1 MSVNSADF
9 KSAASAN
16 SATGLQEQTTDS
28 PRGEAHG
35 IDLFF
40 GAMPSSSS
48 GAPLHGLTIVDLGRV
63 LAAPFATSTLASLGA
78 RVIKVERPGSGD
90 DARAFGPHV
99 DGQSVYFASVNCDKE
114 SIALDLARADD
125 RAAFERLLTHADVL
139 VENFRPGTLTRL
151 GYSWEALHT
160 RYPRLIYAA
169 VSGFGATG
177 PLSKNAA
184 YDIIAQA
191 LSGMM
196 SITGNPGA
204 PPVRV
209 GASIGDLVAGLY
221 LALGI
226 VSAVHRRTT
235 TGRGCMIDVAMLD
248 SQVAFLEA
256 AITAHTA
263 AGADPKPR
271 GTRHPSIA
279 PFQAFECAD
288 RWIVIAAGNDGLFRD
303 LCTAIGRS
311 EVRVDPRFAT
321 NADRLANIDALD
333 AEITQTLRTA
343 PAQHWIAALHGAG
356 VPCAPIQSIPEMVR
370 MEQVRARNMIIPIDD
385 PQMPGASVPNTPI
398 KMSDFEGATSRRRP
412 PRLDEHGD
420 ALRREFD
427 LG

>member
-1 MSVNSADF
+1 
-9 KSAASAN
+9 
-16 SATGLQEQTTDS
+16 
-28 PRGEAHG
+28 
-35 IDLFF
+35 
-40 GAMPSSSS
+40 MPSPTS
-48 GAPLHGLTIVDLGRV
+48 GAPLLGLTIVDLGRV

-78 RVIKVERPGSGD
+78 RVIKVERPGTGD

-99 DGQSVYFASVNCDKE
+99 NGHSVYFASVNCDKE
-114 SIALDLARADD
+114 SIALDLTRTED
-125 RAAFERLLTHADVL
+125 RTTFDELLERADVL
-139 VENFRPGTLTRL
+139 VENFRPGTLARL
-151 GYSWEALHT
+151 GYSWQTLHA
-160 RYPRLIYAA
+160 RFPRLIYAA

-177 PLSKNAA
+177 PLSNNAA

-196 SITGNPGA
+196 SITGTPGA

-226 VSAVHRRTT
+226 VSAVHRRSA
-235 TGRGCMIDVAMLD
+235 TGLGCMIDVAMLD

-263 AGADPKPR
+263 ACATPQPR

-279 PFQAFECAD
+279 PFQAFECAE

-303 LCTAIGRS
+303 LCTALGLS
-311 EVRVDPRFAT
+311 EVALDQRFTT
-321 NADRLANIDALD
+321 NASRLSHIDALD
-333 AEITQTLRTA
+333 AEITRMLRTR
-343 PAQHWIAALHGAG
+343 PSDHWLAALHRAG
-356 VPCAPIQSIPEMVR
+356 VPCAPIQTIPEMIG
-370 MEQVRARNMIIPIDD
+370 MEQIRARHMVIPIDD

-398 KMSDFEGATSRRRP
+398 KMSDFEVAASRRRP

-420 ALRREFD
+420 SLRREF
-427 LG
+427 GAG

>member
-1 MSVNSADF
+1 MPRQALRFSGMSF
-9 KSAASAN
+9 P
-16 SATGLQEQTTDS
+16 Q
-28 PRGEAHG
+28 
-35 IDLFF
+35 
-40 GAMPSSSS
+40 S
-48 GAPLHGLTIVDLGRV
+48 GAPLAGLTVIDLGRV

-78 RVIKVERPGSGD
+78 RVIKVEHPDRGD
-90 DARAFGPHV
+90 DSRAFGPHV
-99 DGQSVYFASVNCDKE
+99 GGHSVYFASVNCDKE
-114 SIALDLARADD
+114 SIALDLTCAAD
-125 RAAFERLLTHADVL
+125 RAAFEMLLTHADVL
-139 VENFRPGTLTRL
+139 VENFRPGTLARL
-151 GYSWEALHT
+151 GYPWERLHASH
-160 RYPRLIYAA
+160 PRLIYAA
-169 VSGFGATG
+169 VSGFGTTG
-177 PLSKNAA
+177 PLAENPA

-196 SITGNPGA
+196 SITGHAGA

-226 VSAVHRRTT
+226 VSAVHRRTA
-235 TGRGCMIDVAMLD
+235 TGEGCMIDVAMLD

-263 AGADPKPR
+263 AGTDPQQR

-288 RWIVIAAGNDGLFRD
+288 RWIVLAAGNDRLFHE
-303 LCTAIGRS
+303 LCAAIGRP
-311 EVRVDPRFAT
+311 EVAAEQRFAT
-321 NADRLANIDALD
+321 NASRLANVEALD
-333 AEITQTLRTA
+333 AQISATLRTE
-343 PAQHWIAALHGAG
+343 PAQHWIAALHRAG
-356 VPCAPIQSIPEMVR
+356 VPCALIQTVPEMIR

-398 KMSDFEGATSRRRP
+398 KMSGFDVATTRRRP

-420 ALRREFD
+420 ALRSEFG

>member
-1 MSVNSADF
+1 VHAVTC
-9 KSAASAN
+9 
-16 SATGLQEQTTDS
+16 AT
-28 PRGEAHG
+28 
-35 IDLFF
+35 DLFF
-40 GAMPSSSS
+40 LVMPSPQS
-48 GAPLHGLTIVDLGRV
+48 GAPLLGLTIVDLGRV

-99 DGQSVYFASVNCDKE
+99 DGHSVYFASVNCDKE
-114 SIALDLARADD
+114 SIALDLTRAED
-125 RAAFERLLTHADVL
+125 RTAFETLLAQADVL
-139 VENFRPGTLTRL
+139 VENFRPGTLARL
-151 GYSWEALHT
+151 GYAWEVLHG

-226 VSAVHRRTT
+226 VSAVHRRAT
-235 TGRGCMIDVAMLD
+235 TGRGCMVDVAMLD

-288 RWIVIAAGNDGLFRD
+288 RWIVIAAGNDELFRG
-303 LCTAIGRS
+303 LCMAIGRS
-311 EVRVDPRFAT
+311 EVSVDQRFAT

-333 AEITQTLRTA
+333 AEVTATLRTA
-343 PAQHWIAALHGAG
+343 PAHHWIAALHSAG
-356 VPCAPIQSIPEMVR
+356 VPCAVIQTIPEMVR
-370 MEQVRARNMIIPIDD
+370 MEQLRARDMIIPIDD

-398 KMSDFEGATSRRRP
+398 KMSDFEVATSRRRP

-420 ALRREFD
+420 ALRREF
-427 LG
+427 GSG

>member
-1 MSVNSADF
+1 
-9 KSAASAN
+9 
-16 SATGLQEQTTDS
+16 
-28 PRGEAHG
+28 
-35 IDLFF
+35 
-40 GAMPSSSS
+40 MPSPTS
-48 GAPLHGLTIVDLGRV
+48 GAPLLGLTIVDLGRV

-78 RVIKVERPGSGD
+78 RVIKVERPGTGD

-99 DGQSVYFASVNCDKE
+99 NGHSVYFASVNCDKE
-114 SIALDLARADD
+114 SIALDLTRTED
-125 RAAFERLLTHADVL
+125 RTTFDELLERADVL
-139 VENFRPGTLTRL
+139 VENFRPGTLALL
-151 GYSWEALHT
+151 GYSWQTLHA
-160 RYPRLIYAA
+160 RFPRLIYAA

-177 PLSKNAA
+177 PLSNNAA

-196 SITGNPGA
+196 SITGTPGA

-226 VSAVHRRTT
+226 VSAVHRRSA
-235 TGRGCMIDVAMLD
+235 TGLGCMIDVAMLD

-263 AGADPKPR
+263 ACATQQPR

-279 PFQAFECAD
+279 PFQAFECAE

-303 LCTAIGRS
+303 LCTALGLS
-311 EVRVDPRFAT
+311 EVAHDQRFTT
-321 NADRLANIDALD
+321 NASRLSHIDALD
-333 AEITQTLRTA
+333 AEITRMLRTR
-343 PAQHWIAALHGAG
+343 PSDHWLAALHRAG
-356 VPCAPIQSIPEMVR
+356 VPCAPIQTIPEMIG
-370 MEQVRARNMIIPIDD
+370 MEQIRARHMVIPIDD

-398 KMSDFEGATSRRRP
+398 KMSDFEVAASRRRP

-420 ALRREFD
+420 SLRREF
-427 LG
+427 GAG

>member
-1 MSVNSADF
+1 VHAG
-9 KSAASAN
+9 
-16 SATGLQEQTTDS
+16 TQ
-28 PRGEAHG
+28 RC
-35 IDLFF
+35 DLFF
-40 GAMPSSSS
+40 PEMPSSQS
-48 GAPLHGLTIVDLGRV
+48 GAPLLGLTIVDLGRV

-99 DGQSVYFASVNCDKE
+99 DGHSVYFASVNCDKE
-114 SIALDLARADD
+114 SVALDLTRTDD
-125 RAAFERLLTHADVL
+125 RTVFEGLLTQADVL

-151 GYSWEALHT
+151 GYSWETLHA

-177 PLSKNAA
+177 PLSENAA

-196 SITGNPGA
+196 SITGSPGA

-235 TGRGCMIDVAMLD
+235 TGRGSMIDVAMLD

-263 AGADPKPR
+263 AGVDPKPR

-303 LCTAIGRS
+303 LCLAIGCT
-311 EVRVDPRFAT
+311 EVALDQRFAT

-333 AEITQTLRTA
+333 AEITAILRRG
-343 PAQHWIAALHGAG
+343 PAHQWIAALHSAG

-370 MEQVRARNMIIPIDD
+370 MEQLHARRMIIPIDD

-398 KMSDFEGATSRRRP
+398 KMSDFEVATSRRRP

-420 ALRREFD
+420 SLRREF
-427 LG
+427 GSG